1 MFPSKEQVS
10 CFYCDWNGRK
20 DKAKDHCTRNHPG
33 KTFKLKLAENN
44 MEKFF
49 QKKTQGRET
58 VIDAISNDEQEQEQQ
73 SSIIISPSP
82 PSLIHS
88 DPSPMPSGV
97 VLTSPTIYSVHDQLL
112 SMSKQLTKLSETIE
126 QMNSDKAKRHVSSIP
141 QSDDIEQLF
150 ENIKCSNELYSLKHM
165 EINNQLDTITC
176 IPCLK
181 FKKHAPKHLLSIIKS
196 SFGSFEYVEQDA
208 TRVQSERFRNLK
220 KALRHHY
227 LNKLHIWCV
236 EEDEKRKQLFDDF
249 LRKNEKA
256 GWNVGR
262 AALFCIQ
269 GGLGGLKFV
278 DTLNLLD
285 ISGASVGTY
294 R

>member
-33 KTFKLKLAENN
+33 EKFKLKLAENN

-58 VIDAISNDEQEQEQQ
+58 VIDVISNDEEEQEEQ

-97 VLTSPTIYSVHDQLL
+97 VLTSPTTYSVQDQLL
-112 SMSKQLTKLSETIE
+112 SMSKQLKKLTETIE

-141 QSDDIEQLF
+141 QSDDIDQLF

-176 IPCLK
+176 TPCLK
-181 FKKHAPKHLLSIIKS
+181 FKKQAPKHLLSAIKS
-196 SFGSFEYVEQDA
+196 SFGLFEYIEQDA
-208 TRVQSERFRNLK
+208 SQVQSRRFRNLK
-220 KALRHHY
+220 TNLKQHH

-236 EEDEKRKQLFDDF
+236 EEDEKQKQLFNDF

-256 GWNVGR
+256 GLNVGR
-262 AALFCIQ
+262 AALFCIRS
-269 GGLGGLKFV
+269 GLGGLKFV
-278 DTLNLLD
+278 ETLNLLD
-285 ISGASVGTY
+285 LSQASIGTY